1 MQVSYDLHSHS
12 TASDG
17 TLSPSELVQRAH
29 RQGVQVLA
37 LTDHDT
43 LEGLP
48 EARQAANDCAIT
60 LIPGVEI
67 SVTWHAHTI
76 HIVGLNIDPGC
87 VPLQSGLADLR
98 DFRQRRAQ
106 EIGRRLEKAGIS
118 NAYEGARALSTG
130 RLISRTHFARYIVDQ
145 GYAKSVRDVFKHYL
159 VNNRPGFVSGQWTS
173 LEQAVDWIR
182 TAGGH
187 AVIAHPARY
196 KLTASKLRELIQQF
210 IQAGGEGIEVISGS
224 HTLNEHHTMCNYAR
238 QFNLHASCGSDYHGP
253 ENPWIELGQLG
264 KLPKNC
270 KPVWELWS
278 VSGIDTAGT

>member
-1 MQVSYDLHSHS
+1 MHISYDLHSHS

-17 TLSPSELVQRAH
+17 TLSPSELVLRAY

-43 LEGLP
+43 LEGLA
-48 EARQAANDCAIT
+48 EARRAANDNSIT

-67 SVTWHAHTI
+67 SVTWNAQTL
-76 HIVGLNIDPGC
+76 HIVGLNIDPESSS
-87 VPLQSGLADLR
+87 LQSGLAELR
-98 DFRQRRAQ
+98 DFRQWRAQ
-106 EIGRRLEKAGIS
+106 EIGRRLEKAGIR
-118 NAYEGARALSTG
+118 NAYEGARALSNG
-130 RLISRTHFARYIVDQ
+130 RLISRTHFARFIVNQ
-145 GYAKSVRDVFKHYL
+145 GYAKSVREVFKHYL
-159 VNNRPGFVSGQWTS
+159 VNNRPGYVSGQWTS
-173 LEQAVDWIR
+173 LEQAVEWIR

-196 KLTASKLRELIQQF
+196 KLTASKLRRLLGDF
-210 IQAGGEGIEVISGS
+210 IDAGGEGIEVISGS
-224 HTLNEHHTMCNYAR
+224 HTLNEQHTMCNYAR

-253 ENPWIELGQLG
+253 ENPWIELGQLD

-278 VSGIDTAGT
+278 GSGIDAAGT